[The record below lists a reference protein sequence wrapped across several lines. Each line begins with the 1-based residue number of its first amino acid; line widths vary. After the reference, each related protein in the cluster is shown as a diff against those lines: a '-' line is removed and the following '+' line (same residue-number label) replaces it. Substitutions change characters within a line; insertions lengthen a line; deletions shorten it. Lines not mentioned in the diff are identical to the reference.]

1 VALMLRQLRG
11 RLLVGLLIGVVVVA
25 ALVIVSDASALARA
39 LEDFNWWLLPLVLA
53 LALGNYALRFVK
65 WQYYL
70 RLLDVT
76 SLSLRDSM
84 LIFVAGFTMAMTPG
98 KVGELLKAYLVRVRT
113 GAPLARTAPIIAA
126 ERITDGCAMLGL
138 AVVGLTTYRHGWPVL
153 LVSAALAACAIALV
167 QREGLMLNVIERLA
181 RTRVGRGRGGA
192 LQDLYVSTRLL
203 LRPRPFVFATGLGML
218 SWFGECL
225 ALCLVLVGLGLPFSA
240 NVLLASTFVFS
251 VAAWVGALSLLP
263 GGLGAAEASVAGL
276 LLLTV
281 KDPLMTAALAGTA
294 TLIIRFATLWF
305 GVLLGVLALTRVTRW
320 TASDASLQS
329 APAARPLTG

>member
-1 VALMLRQLRG
+1 MLRQLRG

-25 ALVIVSDASALARA
+25 AVVLLSDASALGRA

-53 LALGNYALRFVK
+53 LSLANYALRFVK

-70 RLLDVT
+70 RLLGVT
-76 SLSLRDSM
+76 SVSRRDSL

-113 GAPLARTAPIIAA
+113 GVPLARTAPVIAA
-126 ERITDGCAMLGL
+126 ERVTDGCAMLGL
-138 AVVGLTTYRHGWPVL
+138 AMVGVTTYRHGWPVL
-153 LVSAALAACAIALV
+153 LVSALLATGAVALV
-167 QREGLMLNVIERLA
+167 QRESLMLRLIDRLA
-181 RTRVGRGRGGA
+181 RTRVGRGRGEA
-192 LQDLYVSTRLL
+192 LHSLYVSTRTL

-240 NVLLASTFVFS
+240 GLLLASTFVFS
-251 VAAWVGALSLLP
+251 VAAWIGALSLLP

-281 KDPLMTAALAGTA
+281 NDPLMSAALAGTA

-305 GVLLGVLALTRVTRW
+305 GVLLGVLALGRVTRW
-320 TASDASLQS
+320 TTSD
-329 APAARPLTG
+329 PAVESPPVAHTLTS